1 MTSARPVRCS
11 TNYIVRIINKENY
24 LSWEGLVFFILKGEG
39 SYYIEVFYREYMGT
53 DFAESNIMELFMKK
67 NGVCKKD

>member
-1 MTSARPVRCS
+1 M
-11 TNYIVRIINKENY
+11 
-24 LSWEGLVFFILKGEG
+24 FFILKGEG
-39 SYYIEVFYREYMGT
+39 SYYIEVFYTEYMGT